1 MRTGRILALMMLLTL
16 AGLSR
21 VALSLTHAGNAPTA
35 NEKEVIAS
43 ARAATAIASARPS
56 PAASSPVKSAAVPI
70 AETPAGARG
79 GDGAALV
86 PNANASP
93 WTPDDAMV
101 CETERKALL
110 GLRDLKQQL
119 EARKRQL
126 DSREQA
132 IAEMEKKA
140 ANRIKALEDMEAR
153 LQDMLAQEKSIND
166 KKIKRLTA
174 VYEGMKP
181 DKAAPV
187 IARMELPI
195 VVRIFSR
202 MDEKKVGKIL
212 SFLPPEQAVKI
223 SQALT
228 RRIASLNP

>member
-1 MRTGRILALMMLLTL
+1 MRARMLTLMLLLTAVAGGRLALGLLHGDDA
-16 AGLSR
+16 AGTQ
-21 VALSLTHAGNAPTA
+21 AIPAADAGPATPHEPPATPP
-35 NEKEVIAS
+35 S
-43 ARAATAIASARPS
+43 TGQAATA
-56 PAASSPVKSAAVPI
+56 AAPV
-70 AETPAGARG
+70 TPV
-79 GDGAALV
+79 LV
-86 PNANASP
+86 RRAHASP
-93 WTPDDAMV
+93 WTPDDAMA

-110 GLRDLKQQL
+110 GLRELKQQL
-119 EARKRQL
+119 EERRRKL
-126 DSREQA
+126 DAREQA
-132 IAEMEKKA
+132 VADMEQKA
-140 ANRIKALEDMEAR
+140 AKRIKELEDMEAR

-181 DKAAPV
+181 AKAAPV

>member
-16 AGLSR
+16 AGLAR
-21 VALSLTHAGNAPTA
+21 VAVSLSDSMDATQARHPESDPMIATAQAASAADSGKPTA
-35 NEKEVIAS
+35 
-43 ARAATAIASARPS
+43 AT
-56 PAASSPVKSAAVPI
+56 V
-70 AETPAGARG
+70 RG
-79 GDGAALV
+79 GDFRTARDAAALV
-86 PNANASP
+86 PKANASP
-93 WTPDDAMV
+93 WTPDEAMV

-110 GLRDLKQQL
+110 GLRELKQQL
-119 EARKRQL
+119 EERQRQL

-132 IAEMEKKA
+132 VAEMEKKA
-140 ANRIKALEDMEAR
+140 ASRIKALEDMEAR

>member
-1 MRTGRILALMMLLTL
+1 MA
-16 AGLSR
+16 
-21 VALSLTHAGNAPTA
+21 
-35 NEKEVIAS
+35 
-43 ARAATAIASARPS
+43 
-56 PAASSPVKSAAVPI
+56 
-70 AETPAGARG
+70 
-79 GDGAALV
+79 
-86 PNANASP
+86 
-93 WTPDDAMV
+93 

-110 GLRDLKQQL
+110 GLRELKQQL
-119 EARKRQL
+119 EERRRKL
-126 DSREQA
+126 DAREQA
-132 IAEMEKKA
+132 VADMEQKA
-140 ANRIKALEDMEAR
+140 AKRIKELEDMEAR

-181 DKAAPV
+181 AKAAPV

>member
-1 MRTGRILALMMLLTL
+1 MRAGKILALMLLLTL
-16 AGLSR
+16 
-21 VALSLTHAGNAPTA
+21 VALGRMAASLLPDASTASASTAPGVLDA
-35 NEKEVIAS
+35 AAAPA
-43 ARAATAIASARPS
+43 ARAATPKANPTRHADNAARPKPTTM
-56 PAASSPVKSAAVPI
+56 PAAAPA
-70 AETPAGARG
+70 TPS
-79 GDGAALV
+79 LV
-86 PNANASP
+86 TRAHASP
-93 WTPDDAMV
+93 WTPSDAMA

-110 GLRDLKQQL
+110 GLRELKQQL
-119 EARKRQL
+119 EERRQQL
-126 DSREQA
+126 DAREQA
-132 IAEMEKKA
+132 IAEMEQKA
-140 ANRIKALEDMEAR
+140 AGRIKELEDMEAR

-181 DKAAPV
+181 AKAAPV

-223 SQALT
+223 SQSLT
-228 RRIASLNP
+228 QPLASLNP

>member
-1 MRTGRILALMMLLTL
+1 MRAGKILALMLLLTL
-16 AGLSR
+16 
-21 VALSLTHAGNAPTA
+21 VALGRMAASLLPDAATASANDAPGA
-35 NEKEVIAS
+35 PGVIEAAAAPA
-43 ARAATAIASARPS
+43 ARAATLKTE
-56 PAASSPVKSAAVPI
+56 PAAAPATEPAKHTANAA
-70 AETPAGARG
+70 ASDTPS
-79 GDGAALV
+79 LV
-86 PNANASP
+86 TRAHASP
-93 WTPDDAMV
+93 WTPSDAMA

-110 GLRDLKQQL
+110 GLRELKQQL
-119 EARKRQL
+119 EERRQKL
-126 DSREQA
+126 DAREQA
-132 IAEMEKKA
+132 IAEMEQKA
-140 ANRIKALEDMEAR
+140 AGRIKELEDMEAR

-181 DKAAPV
+181 AKAAPV

-223 SQALT
+223 SQSLT
-228 RRIASLNP
+228 QPLASLNP